1 MKVAITGAGSVLAR
15 SIMPLLDADQ
25 RIKTIL
31 ALDNRPYAGFPSPKI
46 KYRKADVRDARELEL
61 ALAGAD
67 AVIHLAFIVTPR
79 TLDRR
84 LIHDVNIEG
93 SKNAAQA
100 AAAAG
105 VSKFIY
111 TSSVAAYGMVPGNP
125 AVVTEA
131 TPLRGEE
138 NAKNFFYPATKAAV
152 EKFLDGFELGH
163 PSLTITRFRP
173 HLLTGP
179 NFWRHSGNLFVLPDI
194 SRSSGTLWAFRPKSP
209 TGLLF
214 QYTHEED
221 LAKAVHFA
229 VHHPLPGAYNIA
241 GEPFDLGEH
250 LAGQGR
256 KFRAIPWPAAYR
268 LAGIL
273 APFSG
278 RVRVAR
284 QWLVGARYR
293 NIMDCS
299 KLKRAGFDTPF
310 RTTLDCILEVN
321 ALARR
326 EPRSKKSEP
335 GPRKETERP

>member
-15 SIMPLLDADQ
+15 SIMPLLDADE
-25 RIKTIL
+25 RIESIL
-31 ALDNRPYAGFPSPKI
+31 ALDNCPYTGFPSPKI
-46 KYRKADVRDARELEL
+46 KYRNVDVRNARELES
-61 ALAGAD
+61 AMAGAG
-67 AVIHLAFIVTPR
+67 VVLHLAFIVAPR
-79 TLDRR
+79 VLDRR
-84 LIHDVNIEG
+84 LINDVNIEG
-93 SKNAAQA
+93 SKNAARA
-100 AAAAG
+100 AASAGAA
-105 VSKFIY
+105 KFIY

-125 AVVTEA
+125 PVVTEE

-138 NAKNFFYPATKAAV
+138 NANNFFYPYTKAAV
-152 EKFLDGFELGH
+152 EKFLDEFEPAH

-179 NFWRHSGNLFVLPDI
+179 IFWRHSGNLFVLPDI
-194 SRSSGTLWAFRPKSP
+194 SRSSGTLWGFKPKSP

-214 QYTHEED
+214 QYTHEAD
-221 LAKAVHFA
+221 LAKAIYYA
-229 VHHPLPGAYNIA
+229 VHHLFPGAYNIA

-256 KFRAIPWPAAYR
+256 KFRTIPWPAVNR

-273 APFSG
+273 GPFSG

-299 KLKRAGFDTPF
+299 KLKRAGYDAPL
-310 RTTLDCILEVN
+310 RTTLDCIREVN
-321 ALARR
+321 ALART
-326 EPRSKKSEP
+326 EPRSGKSKPATRP
-335 GPRKETERP
+335 GAGQP